1 MVNFDHR
8 HNRSLEQGD
17 GNTQHIRIFLFY
29 VHVTTTLVANLYED
43 GTQMDVFYLMIYR
56 HMTNIIY
63 VKINGRLL
71 GLFH

>member
-43 GTQMDVFYLMIYR
+43 GTQMDVFYLFILWYIGIWPILYMS
-56 HMTNIIY
+56 
-63 VKINGRLL
+63 K
-71 GLFH
+71 